1 MVIKNLKKGLR
12 HATKLAC
19 LSVSVLS
26 DVYTTQEIMQKP
38 TVITME
44 NQTTRE
50 FSALQVAEMANANDD
65 RISTLETK
73 EREQTMETT
82 RFRRWLKT
90 EMEQMRIGITEE
102 IERKMARKEQ

>member
-1 MVIKNLKKGLR
+1 
-12 HATKLAC
+12 
-19 LSVSVLS
+19 
-26 DVYTTQEIMQKP
+26 
-38 TVITME
+38 
-44 NQTTRE
+44 
-50 FSALQVAEMANANDD
+50 MANANDD

-73 EREQTMETT
+73 EREQTLETT